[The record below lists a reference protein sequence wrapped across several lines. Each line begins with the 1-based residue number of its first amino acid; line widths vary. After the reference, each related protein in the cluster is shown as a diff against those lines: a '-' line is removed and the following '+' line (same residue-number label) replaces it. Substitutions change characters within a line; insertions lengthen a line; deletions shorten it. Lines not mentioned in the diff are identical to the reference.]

1 MIISSRQ
8 HPFIQ
13 QIRSLHAAKGR
24 REHGLFLIEGRN
36 AVAAALSVD
45 FPIRQ
50 VLALESEAELSEMA
64 LDKGIEV
71 RRAAPEI
78 LSYAGEAQSNLE
90 ILALGEMPGENARD
104 WPDFTLVL
112 DGISDPGNVGTLWR
126 GADAAGANGVISVG
140 GADPFS
146 PKVVRSAA
154 GSTFHL
160 LPRKLE
166 SAGAFI
172 EAARAE
178 DVAIVCAQAHGA
190 QSCFD
195 FEWPTRTALVLG
207 HETRGI
213 GEEISAAADFS
224 VSIPIYGRAESL
236 NAAMAGVV
244 LLFAWAQKRN

>member
-36 AVAAALSVD
+36 AVAAALGVD

-50 VLALESEAELSEMA
+50 VLALENEAELSEMA
-64 LDKGIEV
+64 LDRGIEV
-71 RRAAPEI
+71 RRATAEV
-78 LSYAGEAQSNLE
+78 LSYAGEAQANLE
-90 ILALGEMPGENARD
+90 VLALGEMPVETGRP

-126 GADAAGANGVISVG
+126 GADAAGANAVVSIG

-160 LPRKLE
+160 PPRRLE
-166 SAGAFI
+166 SAGALI
-172 EAARAE
+172 ETAKAQG
-178 DVAIVCAQAHGA
+178 VAIVCAQAHGA
-190 QSCFD
+190 ASCFD
-195 FEWPTRTALVLG
+195 FEWPARAALVLG

-224 VSIPIYGRAESL
+224 VSIPIFGRAESL

-244 LLFAWAQKRN
+244 LLFAWAQKQN